1 MAGPQASPA
10 ASRVLRRL
18 EALFAIGAAEGANRP
33 GLSAAEQ
40 QAHDLAAGWMAEA
53 GLEVSVDAAGNLI
66 GRARGSAPGL
76 PEVWTGSHLDTV
88 PNGGR
93 FDGALGVVAGLE
105 AATATPAGPHART
118 IPGIPFPHQEGWR
131 FRQGYFGSR

>member
-1 MAGPQASPA
+1 MAGPQPSPA
-10 ASRVLRRL
+10 ASRVVRRL

-33 GLSAAEQ
+33 GLSPAEQ

-76 PEVWTGSHLDTV
+76 PEVWT
-88 PNGGR
+88 
-93 FDGALGVVAGLE
+93 
-105 AATATPAGPHART
+105 
-118 IPGIPFPHQEGWR
+118 
-131 FRQGYFGSR
+131 